1 MTLLFDGQ
9 AQLARSR
16 AALTVFATTL
26 ALACTPQGDPAVG
39 SAGLSDDFE
48 RSSVGE
54 LWKNT
59 GGPWEIREGAL
70 HVRGARNRPLW
81 LRRVLPRDVRI
92 EFTAKSMSEEG
103 DIKFEIFGDGVSRA
117 EGERYTAT
125 SYVVIMG
132 GWDNSSNIIAR
143 LNEHGAD
150 RVVGRRQRVELG
162 REYQFKVE
170 RVGSVIT
177 VFVDGEELVKMDDPH
192 ALEGRGHDHFA
203 FNNWES
209 DLWFDNL
216 VITPL

>member
-1 MTLLFDGQ
+1 MNRSPLVLVLPLLLF
-9 AQLARSR
+9 
-16 AALTVFATTL
+16 V
-26 ALACTPQGDPAVG
+26 LACTPQGDPAVG
-39 SAGLSDDFE
+39 SDGLRDDFE
-48 RSSVGE
+48 RSAVGE

-70 HVRGARNRPLW
+70 HIRGARNRPLW

-103 DIKFEIFGDGVSRA
+103 DIKFEVFGDGVSRA
-117 EGERYTAT
+117 EAERYTAT
-125 SYVVIMG
+125 SYVVIFG
-132 GWDNSSNIIAR
+132 GWDNSSNVIAR

-150 RVVGRRQRVELG
+150 RVTGRRQRVEPG

-177 VFVDGEELVKMDDPH
+177 VFVDGVELVKMDDAHP
-192 ALEGRGHDHFA
+192 LEGRGHDHFA

-209 DLWFDNL
+209 DLWYDNL
-216 VITPL
+216 VITAL